1 MRVPLGQ
8 GTAEARDYA
17 AVSAAWTGIH
27 HWRGSSPSVGLL
39 AGKCYLGRSMDF
51 IAGRWADAAR
61 PEGELENRSPADLS
75 AVLSRHAFAVS
86 QVDAAV
92 AAAREAQRAFG
103 VRPLDERAQLI
114 RNIGAVL
121 GRHEEELARAI
132 ALDVGKP
139 LWEARTE
146 AQACA
151 AKAGITAGD
160 GLGLVAPFAAPGQ
173 ASAECRFRPLGV
185 LAVLGPFNFPVHL
198 PNGHILPALAC
209 GNAVVFKPSEVAP
222 HAAEVYARCLEEAG
236 VPPGVFNLVQGGART
251 GAALAAH
258 GGVDGVLFTGSWGV
272 GQAIAR
278 ATLGQSKLLALEM
291 GGKNA
296 ALILEDADLDKAL
309 YDTLVSAF
317 VSAGQRCTAASRA
330 IVVGPPARADAF
342 ARRIAAL
349 AGELTVGHPLDDG
362 VFMGPLASEGALLKF
377 EQGQPGA
384 EVETVLA
391 SRRLEP
397 RGLRGCYLTPG
408 VHRVHRR
415 TGSAYETEELFGPD
429 LAVHA
434 AGSLEEGLEVAN
446 ATEYGLAASVHTASA
461 ATFERALAG
470 LACGVVN
477 WNAPTVGASG
487 RLPFGGLKRSGNHR
501 PAALWSTLYCAAPVA
516 VLKGEPALDLRKLAP
531 GVRWVA
537 GATGAVVAE

>member
-1 MRVPLGQ
+1 
-8 GTAEARDYA
+8 
-17 AVSAAWTGIH
+17 
-27 HWRGSSPSVGLL
+27 
-39 AGKCYLGRSMDF
+39 MDL
-51 IAGRWADAAR
+51 IAGRWAEAAT
-61 PEGELENRSPADLS
+61 PDGELENRSPADLS
-75 AVLSRHAFAVS
+75 AVLSRHARAAS

-92 AAAREAQRAFG
+92 LAAREAQPAFAA
-103 VRPLDERAQLI
+103 RPVAERAQLV
-114 RNIGAVL
+114 RAIGAVL
-121 GRHEEELARAI
+121 KRHEEELARAI

-151 AKAGITAGD
+151 AKAGITADD
-160 GLGLVAPFAAPGQ
+160 GLKLVAPFPAPGQ
-173 ASAECRFRPLGV
+173 AYPMAECRFRALGV

-222 HAAEVYARCLEEAG
+222 HAAEIYARCLQEAG
-236 VPPGVFNLVQGGART
+236 VPDGVFNLVQGGART

-258 GGVDGVLFTGSWGV
+258 EQVDGVLFTGSWGV

-278 ATLGQSKLLALEM
+278 ATLGQTKLLALEM

-309 YDTLVSAF
+309 YDTLFSAF

-330 IVVGPPARADAF
+330 IVVGEPARADAF

-349 AGELTVGHPLDDG
+349 AARLKVGHPLDDG
-362 VFMGPLASEGALLKF
+362 VFMGPLASEAALLKF
-377 EQGQPGA
+377 EQGQPGP
-384 EVETVLA
+384 EVESVLA
-391 SRRLEP
+391 SRRVEP
-397 RGLRGCYLTPG
+397 RGLHGCYVTPG

-415 TGSAYETEELFGPD
+415 TGSAYEVEELFGPD

-434 AGSLEEGLEVAN
+434 AASIEEALQIAN
-446 ATEYGLAASVHTASA
+446 ATAYGLAASVHTASSES
-461 ATFERALAG
+461 FERCLRD

-501 PAALWSTLYCAAPVA
+501 PAALWSTLYCSAPVA
-516 VLKGEPALDLRKLAP
+516 VLKGEPTLDRQKLAP
-531 GVRWVA
+531 GVTWLA
-537 GATGAVVAE
+537 DGPALAVVDE

>member
-1 MRVPLGQ
+1 
-8 GTAEARDYA
+8 
-17 AVSAAWTGIH
+17 
-27 HWRGSSPSVGLL
+27 
-39 AGKCYLGRSMDF
+39 MDL
-51 IAGRWADAAR
+51 IAGRWADAPQ

-75 AVLSRHAFAVS
+75 AVLSRHAFAAS

-92 AAAREAQRAFG
+92 LAAREAQPAFAA
-103 VRPLDERAQLI
+103 RPTGERARLV
-114 RNIGAVL
+114 RAIGAVL
-121 GRHEEELARAI
+121 KRHEDELAHAI

-151 AKAGITAGD
+151 AKAEITVAD
-160 GLGLVAPFAAPGQ
+160 GLKLVAPFPAPGQ

-185 LAVLGPFNFPVHL
+185 VAVLGPFNFPVHL
-198 PNGHILPALAC
+198 PNGHVLPALAC

-222 HAAEVYARCLEEAG
+222 HAAEVYARCLDQAG
-236 VPPGVFNLVQGGART
+236 VPPGVFNLVQGGPRT

-258 GGVDGVLFTGSWGV
+258 QGVDGVLFTGSWVV

-278 ATLGQSKLLALEM
+278 ATLGQTKLLALEM

-309 YDTLVSAF
+309 YDTLFSAF

-330 IVVGPPARADAF
+330 SVGGPPSRADAF

-349 AGELTVGHPLDDG
+349 AAKLTVGHPLDDG
-362 VFMGPLASEGALLKF
+362 VFMGPLASEAALIKF
-377 EQGQPGA
+377 EQGQPRTGA
-384 EVETVLA
+384 AVETVLA

-397 RGLRGCYLTPG
+397 RGLRGCYVSPA
-408 VHRVHRR
+408 VHRVHQR
-415 TGSAYETEELFGPD
+415 TGSAYELEELFGPD

-434 AGSLEEGLEVAN
+434 AASIDEALQIAN

-461 ATFERALAG
+461 ASFERILSE

-487 RLPFGGLKRSGNHR
+487 RLPFGGLKKSGNHR
-501 PAALWSTLYCAAPVA
+501 PAALWSALYCTAPVA
-516 VLKGEPALDLRKLAP
+516 VLKGESALDRRKLAP
-531 GVRWVA
+531 GVSWVEA
-537 GATGAVVAE
+537 EAVAEMGGGPAHAVGDA